1 MRPET
6 PSDPPPR
13 EARPGVSTSEVA
25 VGLTDCLL
33 GLECL
38 LFVGLLWTIDGAWPL
53 IRLSIVGF
61 FVFTALASLTG
72 GAWHLWFSQSSS
84 VAATLDW
91 KATML
96 ALGATS
102 LSAWAFGACLL
113 FVGPIR
119 RRVIGVALF
128 AFAVYSIHVAVI
140 DDHFRVAIINYA
152 PAVVFLGAA
161 FAARYRRYSE
171 PAILA
176 GLLGLGVT
184 VVAAIVQLFGVSLH
198 PVYFNPNATYHVIQ
212 AIGLFLIFRAAVF
225 FVRNWPWLER
235 S

>member
-1 MRPET
+1 MP
-6 PSDPPPR
+6 
-13 EARPGVSTSEVA
+13 TSEVT

-38 LFVGLLWTIDGAWPL
+38 LFAGLLWKIDGTWPL
-53 IRLSIVGF
+53 IRLSVVGF

-72 GAWHLWFSQSSS
+72 GAWHLGFSQSSS

-96 ALGATS
+96 ALGATT
-102 LSAWAFGACLL
+102 LSAWSFGACLL
-113 FVGPIR
+113 FARPIR

-128 AFAVYSIHVAVI
+128 AFAVYSIHVVVI

-161 FAARYRRYSE
+161 FAASYRRYSE
-171 PAILA
+171 PAILV
-176 GLLGLGVT
+176 GLLGLGIT
-184 VVAAIVQLFGVSLH
+184 VVAAVVQVFGVSLH
-198 PVYFNPNATYHVIQ
+198 PVYFNANATYHVIQ

-225 FVRNWPWLER
+225 FARNLPRLER